1 MCIRDR
7 DEGGTILFGIDESN
21 FEVCG
26 VYDANDLQ
34 KKVNAKCK
42 EMVPNVRAHMS
53 VCTIEDRQVV
63 SAEIPGVDYSQR
75 PVYYSGKGI
84 SKGSYIR
91 SGDSDEPMSEYEVYK
106 YQAYKK
112 GIHDEQRVVEDGWI
126 IRNEERLE
134 QYLNAV
140 KKDRPNL
147 FSALQDHEILKM
159 MKVEKNTYPTIAG
172 LMVFSEYPQGAFPN
186 FCVTAVAVPGPN
198 RGDEINEMIRFT
210 DNRRITGSIPEMLE
224 ETIGFIEKNSR
235 RRTIIDQNGR
245 RADEPEYPLRA
256 VRELV
261 LNALIHRDYSMYTE
275 NAPIRVE
282 MFSDRLEITNSG
294 GIYGRMPVEKLG
306 YDSPETRNSVL
317 TNILEKLGYSENRY
331 SGIPVIRNEMRKR
344 GLPAPEFID
353 THREFKAILYSKLPT
368 TPVAEKKENKP
379 EEWKQ
384 IIEFC
389 KEPRSR
395 KEIAEYTGK
404 TQNYIMQQ
412 WIKPMIE
419 QKLLKMTNPDKPK
432 SRYQKFVK
440 TGE

>member
-1 MCIRDR
+1 MNMLNEELRQLVKQVQKDQCETNVFELKSAAQGCPKKLYDTLSSFSNQ

-91 SGDSDEPMSEYEVYK
+91 SGDSDAPMSEYEVYK

-112 GIHDEQRVVEDGWI
+112 GIHDEQRIVEDGWI
-126 IRNEERLE
+126 IKNEDRLE
-134 QYLNAV
+134 RYLNAV

-147 FSALQDHEILKM
+147 FSTLQNHEILKM
-159 MKVEKNTYPTIAG
+159 MKVEKNAYPTIAG

-186 FCVTAVAVPGPN
+186 FCVTAVAIPGPN

-224 ETIGFIEKNSR
+224 ETIDFIEKNSR

-344 GLPAPEFID
+344 GLPAPEFINYRQED
-353 THREFKAILYSKLPT
+353 SHLYRWEMNCE
-368 TPVAEKKENKP
+368 A
-379 EEWKQ
+379 Q
-384 IIEFC
+384 FFC
-389 KEPRSR
+389 
-395 KEIAEYTGK
+395 G
-404 TQNYIMQQ
+404 
-412 WIKPMIE
+412 
-419 QKLLKMTNPDKPK
+419 
-432 SRYQKFVK
+432 
-440 TGE
+440 